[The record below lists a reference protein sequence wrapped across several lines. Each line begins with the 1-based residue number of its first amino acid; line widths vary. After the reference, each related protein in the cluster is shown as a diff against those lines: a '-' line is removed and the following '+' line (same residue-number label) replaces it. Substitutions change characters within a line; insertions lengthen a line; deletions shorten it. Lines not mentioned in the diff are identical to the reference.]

1 MPFESPPFRPPSEA
15 YSLLIRVTR
24 NCPWNRCE
32 FCAMYKTEKFQLRDV
47 EEIKRDIDFLREVY
61 DQAKEMAWLKGYGG
75 DVRYIGSALGIP
87 WLLQGEVKNVFIGDS
102 DSLVMK
108 PHLLIEVIRYIKEK
122 FPSVERIT
130 SYARSRTILNKKFE
144 DLKEIRKAGLTRLHV
159 GLESGDDFILNYVKK
174 GVSSSEA
181 VEAGLKAKEAGF
193 ELSEYVISG
202 LGGEKRWMEHAL
214 HTADALNR
222 INPHFIRIRTLVVLP
237 FTPLY
242 EKMESGDFVE
252 ASPETV
258 MKELRLFIENL
269 NVDSEFLS
277 DHVSN
282 YTDLNGKLPEEKEK
296 LLNKIDEI
304 LNLPQQMKERIFKRT
319 VVHL

>member
-32 FCAMYKTEKFQLRDV
+32 FCAMYKAERFQLRDV

-122 FPSVERIT
+122 FPSVQRIT
-130 SYARSRTILNKKFE
+130 SYARSRTILNKRFE

-202 LGGEKRWMEHAL
+202 LGGENRWMEHAL

-269 NVDSEFLS
+269 NVNSEFLT

-282 YTDLNGKLPEEKEK
+282 YIDLNGRLPEEKEK
-296 LLNKIDEI
+296 LLKKIDEI
-304 LNLPQQMKERIFKRT
+304 LNLPPEMKERVLRRT

>member
-47 EEIKRDIDFLREVY
+47 EEIKRDIDFLRSIYE
-61 DQAKEMAWLKGYGG
+61 QAKEMAWLKGYGG
-75 DVRYIGSALGIP
+75 DVRYIGSAFGIP

-108 PHLLIEVIRYIKEK
+108 PNFLIEVIRYIKEK
-122 FPSVERIT
+122 FPSVQRIT
-130 SYARSRTILNKKFE
+130 SYARARTILNKKIE
-144 DLKEIRKAGLTRLHV
+144 DLKSIREAGLTRLHV

-174 GVSSSEA
+174 GVKSSEA

-202 LGGEKRWMEHAL
+202 LGGEKRWMEHAQN
-214 HTADALNR
+214 TAEALNR

-242 EKMESGDFVE
+242 EKLEMGEFIE

-258 MKELRLFIENL
+258 MKELRLLIETL
-269 NVDSEFLS
+269 NVSSEFLT

-282 YTDLNGKLPEEKEK
+282 YIDLNGKLPEEKEK
-296 LLNKIDEI
+296 LLMKIDEI
-304 LNLPQQMKERIFKRT
+304 LNLPPQMKQRILKRT
-319 VVHL
+319 IVQL

>member
-47 EEIKRDIDFLREVY
+47 EEIKRDIDFLRDIY
-61 DQAKEMAWLKGYGG
+61 DQAKEMAWLRGYGG
-75 DVRYIGSALGIP
+75 DVRYIGAALGIP
-87 WLLQGEVKNVFIGDS
+87 WLLQGDVKNVFIGDS

-108 PHLLIEVIRYIKEK
+108 PHLLIEVVRYIKEK
-122 FPSVERIT
+122 FPSVQRIT
-130 SYARSRTILNKKFE
+130 SYARARTILNKKFE
-144 DLKEIRKAGLTRLHV
+144 DLKDIREAGLTRLHV
-159 GLESGDDFILNYVKK
+159 GLESGDDFILSYVKK
-174 GVSSSEA
+174 GISSSEA

-202 LGGEKRWMEHAL
+202 LGGERRWREHAL
-214 HTADALNR
+214 NTAEVLNR

-242 EKMESGDFVE
+242 EKMEKGDFIE

-258 MKELRLFIENL
+258 VKELRLLIENL
-269 NVDSEFLS
+269 NVDSEFLT

-282 YTDLNGKLPEEKEK
+282 YIDLNGKLPEEKEK
-296 LLNKIDEI
+296 LLKKIDGI
-304 LNLPQQMKERIFKRT
+304 LSLPREMKERVLRRT
-319 VVHL
+319 VEYL